1 MTGSPPDVMHVLDL
15 IQTHKMKSG
24 LAISPNTPASS
35 ITDEMGNKADLL
47 LVMTVHPG
55 RGGQKFMPECL
66 KKVEELRSRF
76 PGKNIQVDGGVGSS
90 NACQCAQ
97 AGTFSTVMRR
107 LTADGKDPM
116 FWLQVP
122 PFSVPRTQSRPLPI
136 CGHRSMVPLT
146 RLPRGRKRRVLS
158 RMSDRCRVDSHRVPC
173 RSRMYPYCHFRM
185 SNRWRVSPGIDRMSG

>member
-1 MTGSPPDVMHVLDL
+1 MIGSPSDVMHVLDL

-76 PGKNIQVDGGVGSS
+76 PGKNIQVDGGVSGS

-97 AGTFSTVMRR
+97 AGTI
-107 LTADGKDPM
+107 
-116 FWLQVP
+116 VP
-122 PFSVPRTQSRPLPI
+122 IL
-136 CGHRSMVPLT
+136 
-146 RLPRGRKRRVLS
+146 
-158 RMSDRCRVDSHRVPC
+158 
-173 RSRMYPYCHFRM
+173 
-185 SNRWRVSPGIDRMSG
+185 NIDLG